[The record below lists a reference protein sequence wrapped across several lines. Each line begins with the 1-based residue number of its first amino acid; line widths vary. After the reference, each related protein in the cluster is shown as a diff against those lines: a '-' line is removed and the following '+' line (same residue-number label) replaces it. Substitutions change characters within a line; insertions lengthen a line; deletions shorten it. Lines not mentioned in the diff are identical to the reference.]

1 MHKSHIDPIAN
12 SAALQNNRITALSE
26 WLGAVGKIFVSL
38 LQTYKRS
45 CFIVGTAHFVF
56 LAFNNEATTG
66 KREGG
71 GGNDLRRNQTCVAC
85 NMSKLMHYTPD
96 YFFFK

>member
-12 SAALQNNRITALSE
+12 SAALQNNHITALSE
-26 WLGAVGKIFVSL
+26 WLGAVGKRFVSL

-56 LAFNNEATTG
+56 LALECQFTRWPMAP
-66 KREGG
+66 
-71 GGNDLRRNQTCVAC
+71 
-85 NMSKLMHYTPD
+85 SSYI
-96 YFFFK
+96 